1 MINKSKI
8 YEIFAGIR
16 RASSENLTLVVEPK
30 NGILK
35 EIPLSANECDRIEEA
50 YIETRKVMG
59 FTVCEIAEIFTIG
72 KAAHEFKD
80 PSASEI
86 RSAMIGHFEHQNSII
101 FQVKDEDG
109 HLSLYHYHRR
119 DVGEPDKIVANH
131 KTIYFETGRCFYTQ
145 NIAGIVQIKEVLL
158 N

>member
-16 RASSENLTLVVEPK
+16 RASEENLTLVVEPK

-35 EIPLSANECDRIEEA
+35 VIPLSANECDRIEKTF
-50 YIETRKVMG
+50 IETRKIID

-72 KAAHEFKD
+72 KAACEFKD
-80 PSASEI
+80 PGASEI
-86 RSAMIGHFEHQNSII
+86 KSVLIGHFEHQNSII

-109 HLSLYHYHRR
+109 HLSLYHYHRM
-119 DVGEPDKIVANH
+119 DVGDPNKIVANH
-131 KTIYFETGRCFYTQ
+131 KTVYFETGRCFYTK